1 MRYIIFDLEATCW
14 RGRPPKGIT
23 EIIEIGAIKV
33 DRFGDVVGSF
43 SKFVKPTVNPL
54 LSGFCKNLTSIRQ
67 QDVDRA
73 NKFSRVL
80 DEFRDWGEMYDED
93 FILLSWGI
101 DDQKLLRND
110 CILHKEEYDFVDQYI
125 DLKRAYRNLK
135 QIKHASGLKSTVKK
149 EGFEFTGLH
158 HRAISD
164 AENLAKVFIK
174 YLEDWDLYYPQIR

>member
-14 RGRPPKGIT
+14 RGKPPRGIT

-33 DRFGDVVGSF
+33 DRYGDVIGQF
-43 SKFVKPTVNPL
+43 SKFVRPTVNPL

-67 QDVDRA
+67 VDVDQA
-73 NKFSRVL
+73 QTFKHVL
-80 DEFRDWGEMYDED
+80 EDFKDWAEIYDQD

-110 CILHKEEYDFVDQYI
+110 CRLHKKESDFLEQYI
-125 DLKRAYRNLK
+125 DLKRAYRNMK
-135 QIKHASGLKSTVKK
+135 KIKHASGLKSTVKK

>member
-1 MRYIIFDLEATCW
+1 MEKLENIEHHNLFFDTDFEKHAEEIYDNPIWPSEPLFYANFPSKTDETMAPDGYEAGFFLIPIAPGLEDTKALRDQYFDIIM
-14 RGRPPKGIT
+14 
-23 EIIEIGAIKV
+23 
-33 DRFGDVVGSF
+33 DRFEERTQQEVKNNILFRESF
-43 SKFVKPTVNPL
+43 CVN
-54 LSGFCKNLTSIRQ
+54 
-67 QDVDRA
+67 
-73 NKFSRVL
+73 
-80 DEFRDWGEMYDED
+80 
-93 FILLSWGI
+93 
-101 DDQKLLRND
+101 
-110 CILHKEEYDFVDQYI
+110 DFVEQYI